1 MESVE
6 HSIFTH
12 VKTFTHQTEVSGSKE
27 NVCKNCQKK
36 LATAA
41 TPDVSGPE
49 KYSSANLNRYIYQ
62 SSNRISVNFQPNY
75 NRQVQ
80 NFYLR
85 NYPTLFLSLIQ
96 TFQKKLSTIW
106 LLPGVSKKNCDF
118 GLPAWKMGIFL
129 HKSFSWWPVSMGKI
143 VK

>member
-1 MESVE
+1 MLYEFWKSEPLPPSLNPHSPFPCLMESVE

-12 VKTFTHQTEVSGSKE
+12 VKTFKHQTEVSGSKE

-49 KYSSANLNRYIYQ
+49 KYSSSNLNRYIYQ

-85 NYPTLFLSLIQ
+85 NYPTLLLSLIQ
-96 TFQKKLSTIW
+96 TFQKTFNNLTTVIW
-106 LLPGVSKKNCDF
+106 ENF
-118 GLPAWKMGIFL
+118 EIN
-129 HKSFSWWPVSMGKI
+129 I
-143 VK
+143 